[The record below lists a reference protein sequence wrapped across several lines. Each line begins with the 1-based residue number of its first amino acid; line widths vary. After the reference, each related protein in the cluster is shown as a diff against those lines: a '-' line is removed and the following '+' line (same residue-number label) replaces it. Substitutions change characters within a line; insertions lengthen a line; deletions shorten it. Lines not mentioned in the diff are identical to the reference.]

1 MGIVLSEMIMAK
13 GSNRLKELSMYP
25 ENMLGL
31 KAMSDKSV

>member
-13 GSNRLKELSMYP
+13 GSKQAEGYRIQKHV
-25 ENMLGL
+25 GL